1 MSKYLYLFSIQRQ
14 GHHAVME
21 WICRQPRSATIFNN
35 SIIDENKIL
44 IDNWRYDYKHGKEVN
59 SRRIQNTWA
68 HEINTKNSELVVFNF
83 VNEGIIG
90 NSNIH
95 TYLDESQPNYCVVV
109 RDIYNFWASMIHR
122 NLGKRYEMKE
132 NWIELVKTVLGDY
145 SIPKEINFTDIS
157 FNKWFIDADYREK
170 LIQKLG
176 FKLRSNNISKESK
189 VGKSSFTPKEIVRH
203 RMDVLSRWQFYKENP
218 DLWSEMDEEVEDL
231 SKRYFGFY
239 INSQTFEV
247 LPC

>member
-1 MSKYLYLFSIQRQ
+1 
-14 GHHAVME
+14 ME

-35 SIIDENKIL
+35 SIIDDNKIH
-44 IDNWRYDYKHGKEVN
+44 IDNWRYDYKHGKEINATRVA
-59 SRRIQNTWA
+59 NTWA
-68 HEINTKNSELVVFNF
+68 NEIDTEDSELVVFNF

-95 TYLDESQPNYCVVV
+95 TYLDESQPNYCIVV

-122 NLGKRYEMKE
+122 NLGKRDEMKE
-132 NWIELVKTVLGDY
+132 NWIELVKTVVGDY
-145 SIPKEINFTDIS
+145 SIPKEINFTDIN
-157 FNKWFIDADYREK
+157 FNKWFIDTDYREK

-189 VGKSSFTPKEIVRH
+189 VGKSSFSTKDIGKH
-203 RMDVLSRWQFYKENP
+203 KMDVLSRWKFFKKNP
-218 DLWSEMDEEVEDL
+218 NLWSEIDEEVEDL

-239 INSQTFEV
+239 INSQTYEV
-247 LPC
+247 VPC